1 MRVVIAPPSGITA
14 SLAHCSLRPCVTLS
28 SGLQLGPGRTAW
40 KKNVHESHVP
50 SGLHCSGGIAGGV
63 GGVTGTNTQGV
74 QSVLHCWMPS
84 LSRTWPTTLFAQL
97 STATLASVWTLVT
110 GIQHG

>member
-14 SLAHCSLRPCVTLS
+14 SLAHCSLSPCVALS
-28 SGLQLGPGRTAW
+28 SGSQLGPGRTAW
-40 KKNVHESHVP
+40 KKNVHGSHVP

-74 QSVLHCWMPS
+74 QSVVHFLDWKS
-84 LSRTWPTTLFAQL
+84 TTLEAQL
-97 STATLASVWTLVT
+97 LTATLGSVWTLVT